1 MELASKVAKGELKVS
16 MTFDENRLQRAI
28 KELRHSCLSADAG
41 LISSKLVGEKK
52 KKKGK
57 KQDNSLTHPDPLRI
71 TFQLRGSVISL
82 KLEIKG

>member
-52 KKKGK
+52 RK
-57 KQDNSLTHPDPLRI
+57 KQDNSLTHPDPLRL

>member
-28 KELRHSCLSADAG
+28 RELRHSCLSADAG

-52 KKKGK
+52 TGK
-57 KQDNSLTHPDPLRI
+57 NQDNSLTHPDPLRL

-82 KLEIKG
+82 KLEIKV

>member
-41 LISSKLVGEKK
+41 LISFKLVGEKK
-52 KKKGK
+52 KKEKNK
-57 KQDNSLTHPDPLRI
+57 IILLR
-71 TFQLRGSVISL
+71 TRTR
-82 KLEIKG
+82 

>member
-52 KKKGK
+52 KEGK

>member
-28 KELRHSCLSADAG
+28 RELRHSCFSADAG
-41 LISSKLVGEKK
+41 LIRSKLVGKK
-52 KKKGK
+52 TGK
-57 KQDNSLTHPDPLRI
+57 NQDNSLTHPDPLRL

-82 KLEIKG
+82 KLEIKV

>member
-28 KELRHSCLSADAG
+28 KELRHSCLSTDAG
-41 LISSKLVGEKK
+41 LISSKLVGKK
-52 KKKGK
+52 KTGK
-57 KQDNSLTHPDPLRI
+57 KQDNSLTHLDPLRL

-82 KLEIKG
+82 KLEIKV

>member
-52 KKKGK
+52 KGK
-57 KQDNSLTHPDPLRI
+57 KQDNSLTHPDPLRL

-82 KLEIKG
+82 KLEIKV

>member
-41 LISSKLVGEKK
+41 LISSKLVGGKK
-52 KKKGK
+52 KEK
-57 KQDNSLTHPDPLRI
+57 TR
-71 TFQLRGSVISL
+71 
-82 KLEIKG
+82 

>member
-28 KELRHSCLSADAG
+28 KELRHSCLSADAR
-41 LISSKLVGEKK
+41 LISSKLVG

-82 KLEIKG
+82 KLEIKV

>member
-52 KKKGK
+52 KRK

>member
-52 KKKGK
+52 KKEK